1 MKGEKEEKKKM
12 VEDQVKRG
20 ISQGPVALTCFSV
33 FSSAKWG
40 ERSLPLVAEMRLKG
54 DPICRRAV

>member
-1 MKGEKEEKKKM
+1 M
-12 VEDQVKRG
+12 VEDQVKCG
-20 ISQGPVALTCFSV
+20 ISQGPVALSCFSV

-40 ERSLPLVAEMRLKG
+40 ECSLPLGAEMRLKG